1 MNTGKQAKEKGEG
14 TQAMQASDR
23 KKKMHLQV
31 FILLAVSI
39 IIGAN
44 ALIVFFTSS
53 LTFPSH
59 FLGFDESL
67 GLKSMTDAKGLKSMT
82 DAKLACDKKVK
93 GRFGRLLQYSA
104 LNNTASRYDDDFN
117 GYKLFYDVSIYRN
130 KERNSGVKQV
140 MYKCYIHNDGYVYD
154 ARVIQSTRDSN
165 GRTQEIDGNIFGF

>member
-1 MNTGKQAKEKGEG
+1 
-14 TQAMQASDR
+14 MQASDR
-23 KKKMHLQV
+23 KKKMHRQV

-39 IIGAN
+39 IISAN
-44 ALIVFFTSS
+44 ALIVLFTSS
-53 LTFPSH
+53 LTFPTQ

-67 GLKSMTDAKGLKSMT
+67 GLKSMT

-104 LNNTASRYDDDFN
+104 LNNTASRYDDDFD
-117 GYKLFYDVSIYRN
+117 GYKLFYDVSVYRN
-130 KERNSGVKQV
+130 KERNSGVRQA

-165 GRTQEIDGNIFGF
+165 GRSQEIDGNIFGF

>member
-1 MNTGKQAKEKGEG
+1 MNAGKQATDKGKG
-14 TQAMQASDR
+14 SLAMQASDR
-23 KKKMHLQV
+23 KKKMHRQV

-39 IIGAN
+39 IISAN
-44 ALIVFFTSS
+44 ALIVLFTSS
-53 LTFPSH
+53 LTFPTQ

-67 GLKSMTDAKGLKSMT
+67 GLKSMT

-104 LNNTASRYDDDFN
+104 LNNTASRYDDDFD
-117 GYKLFYDVSIYRN
+117 GYKLFYDVSVYRN
-130 KERNSGVKQV
+130 KERNSGVRQA

-165 GRTQEIDGNIFGF
+165 GRSQEIDGNIFGF

>member
-14 TQAMQASDR
+14 TPAMQASDR

-53 LTFPSH
+53 LTFPSQ

-67 GLKSMTDAKGLKSMT
+67 GLKSMTDAK
-82 DAKLACDKKVK
+82 LACDEKVK

>member
-14 TQAMQASDR
+14 TPAIQASDR

-53 LTFPSH
+53 LTFPSQ

-67 GLKSMTDAKGLKSMT
+67 GLKSMTDAKLV
-82 DAKLACDKKVK
+82 CDKKVK

-130 KERNSGVKQV
+130 KERNSGVRQA